1 MKEQIVNIFVY
12 GDATHVH
19 AIGWRVYEEAGTD
32 EELKTFLRSRVQ
44 NDHRIAARKD
54 LEEPIPWRD
63 FKAMDRVNPISGAIV
78 GSSTGDENAVYCLT
92 HIVNGDQR
100 IDGTIDPAGDG
111 TVPDYLNVY
120 RAEDGFD
127 FPRLLNDDYFEAIN
141 LLWNNRKYVSCLKL
155 VFSAIDTWGFVEY
168 GSDGGNCFTKWLNE
182 YCDLETFGVTSG
194 ELWELRNSLIHMT
207 NLDSRKVRSGRTHK
221 LLPHVTH
228 PDHDVAPFA
237 DGMKVFHVARFVI
250 TVLPQG
256 MKKWLQSYNRDREKF
271 TDFVERY
278 DTVVSE
284 ARLVFP
290 SSS

>member
-1 MKEQIVNIFVY
+1 MY

-44 NDHRIAARKD
+44 NDPRIAARKD

-182 YCDLETFGVTSG
+182 YCDLETFGVT
-194 ELWELRNSLIHMT
+194 
-207 NLDSRKVRSGRTHK
+207 
-221 LLPHVTH
+221 
-228 PDHDVAPFA
+228 
-237 DGMKVFHVARFVI
+237 
-250 TVLPQG
+250 
-256 MKKWLQSYNRDREKF
+256 
-271 TDFVERY
+271 
-278 DTVVSE
+278 
-284 ARLVFP
+284 
-290 SSS
+290 